1 MISHNTLVVVLGCA
15 ALGVASGAVGCFALL
30 RGRALLADAMGHAA
44 LPGVVGAA
52 LLSTWW
58 GADPRALPP
67 LLLGGAVAGTL
78 GLWAVH
84 ALAATGRIRQDA
96 AIGVVLASFYALGV
110 VGLSVIQAMPA
121 GAQAGLSH
129 FILGQAATM
138 RTQDAWAAGGL
149 ALVSVAAT
157 VALFPRLRAL
167 CFDAEFAA
175 LQGLNIR
182 RTDAALMGLIL
193 LVCIAGL
200 PAVGLVLVV
209 ALLVLPAATARM
221 LNHRLPGMLATSC
234 AVGGTAGVLGA
245 LISAG
250 HQGWPTGAA
259 VVLVGMAFFVAALL
273 VRREA

>member
-1 MISHNTLVVVLGCA
+1 MIAHNTMVVMLGCA
-15 ALGVASGAVGCFALL
+15 LLGVAAGAVGCFALL

-52 LLSTWW
+52 LI
-58 GADPRALPP
+58 GAYFGTDPRALPP
-67 LLLGGAVAGTL
+67 LLVGGAVAGAL
-78 GLWAVH
+78 GLWAVQ
-84 ALAATGRIRQDA
+84 ALAGTGRIRQDA

-138 RTQDAWAAGGL
+138 RAEDAWAAGGL
-149 ALVSVAAT
+149 AVVCVVAT
-157 VALFPRLRAL
+157 VALFPRFRAL

-182 RTDAALMGLIL
+182 ATDAALMGLIL
-193 LVCIAGL
+193 LVCVAGL

-221 LNHRLPGMLATSC
+221 MNNRLPGMFAASC
-234 AVGGTAGVLGA
+234 AVGGVSGVLGA
-245 LISAG
+245 MISAG
-250 HQGWPTGAA
+250 HEGWPTGAA
-259 VVLVGMAFFVAALL
+259 VVLVGTAFFLAALL
-273 VRREA
+273 VRRA

>member
-1 MISHNTLVVVLGCA
+1 MIAHNSLVVVLGCA
-15 ALGVASGAVGCFALL
+15 ALGVAAGAVGCFALL

-44 LPGVVGAA
+44 LPGVVAAA
-52 LLSTWW
+52 LLGTWW
-58 GADPRALPP
+58 GTDPRALPP
-67 LLLGGAVAGTL
+67 LLIGGAVAGAL
-78 GLWAVH
+78 GLWAVQ
-84 ALAATGRIRQDA
+84 ALSATGRIRQDA
-96 AIGVVLASFYALGV
+96 AIAVVLASFYALGV
-110 VGLSVIQAMPA
+110 VGLSVVQAMPA

-138 RTQDAWAAGGL
+138 RAEDAWAAGLL
-149 ALVSVAAT
+149 ALFCLAST

-182 RTDAALMGLIL
+182 RTDASLMGLIL

-221 LNHRLPGMLATSC
+221 LNQRLPGMFMASAAL
-234 AVGGTAGVLGA
+234 GGISGLLGA
-245 LISAG
+245 LLSAG
-250 HQGWPTGAA
+250 HAGWPTGAA
-259 VVLVGMAFFVAALL
+259 VVLVGTAFFVASLL
-273 VRREA
+273 LRRT

>member
-1 MISHNTLVVVLGCA
+1 M
-15 ALGVASGAVGCFALL
+15 
-30 RGRALLADAMGHAA
+30 
-44 LPGVVGAA
+44 
-52 LLSTWW
+52 
-58 GADPRALPP
+58 
-67 LLLGGAVAGTL
+67 
-78 GLWAVH
+78 
-84 ALAATGRIRQDA
+84 
-96 AIGVVLASFYALGV
+96 
-110 VGLSVIQAMPA
+110 
-121 GAQAGLSH
+121 
-129 FILGQAATM
+129 
-138 RTQDAWAAGGL
+138 
-149 ALVSVAAT
+149 
-157 VALFPRLRAL
+157 ALFPRLRAL

>member
-1 MISHNTLVVVLGCA
+1 MVVVLGCA
-15 ALGVASGAVGCFALL
+15 LLGVAAGAVGCFALL
-30 RGRALLADAMGHAA
+30 RGRSLLADAMGHAA

-52 LLSTWW
+52 LL
-58 GADPRALPP
+58 GAWFGTDPRALPP
-67 LLLGGAVAGTL
+67 LLVGGAIAGAL
-78 GLWAVH
+78 GLWAVQ
-84 ALAATGRIRQDA
+84 ALAGTGRIRQDA

-110 VGLSVIQAMPA
+110 VGLSVVQAMPG

-138 RTQDAWAAGGL
+138 RTQDAWAAGAL
-149 ALVSVAAT
+149 AVVSVAAT
-157 VALFPRLRAL
+157 AALFPRLRAL

-182 RTDAALMGLIL
+182 ATDAALMALIL

-221 LNHRLPGMLATSC
+221 LNQRLPGMFVASC
-234 AVGGTAGVLGA
+234 GIGGAAGVLGA

-250 HQGWPTGAA
+250 HEGWPTGAA
-259 VVLVGMAFFVAALL
+259 VVLVGAAFFVAALL
-273 VRREA
+273 VRRT